1 MLGGFEVME
10 KIECFLRS
18 LGLIGVLLLVPS
30 LSTVKAQGLNF
41 GNGDADVPIE
51 IYADKGIEW
60 QQDTLTFLARGNA
73 RAIRGE
79 VNVYGDELRAF
90 YRKLSSGSTE
100 IWRLDVTG
108 NVRIV
113 TPSEK
118 AYGDKG
124 VYDVDNAI
132 LVLTGKKVR
141 FLTLD
146 DEVIADQQ
154 IEYWE
159 RKQMAVARGN
169 AHVLSDDKD
178 LKADIIV
185 AYLKKNKAGKSTVHR
200 VEAFDNVNIKT
211 AKEEAKSNRGV
222 YNVESGI
229 VTLTGSVK
237 IVQDRNHLEGCKAEV
252 NMNSGIS
259 RMFSCAN
266 KDGEQVGGV
275 FNLNTTAKE
284 KN

>member
-1 MLGGFEVME
+1 MA
-10 KIECFLRS
+10 KIERITKILS
-18 LGLIGVLLLVPS
+18 LISALLIPVS

-41 GNGDADVPIE
+41 GNGDSDIPIE
-51 IYADKGIEW
+51 VYADNGIEW

-73 RAIRGE
+73 RAVRGE
-79 VNVYGDELRAF
+79 VTVYGDELRAF
-90 YRKLSSGSTE
+90 YRKLSDGSTE

-108 NVRIV
+108 SVKIV
-113 TPSEK
+113 TPGET
-118 AYGDKG
+118 AYGDNG

-141 FLTLD
+141 LLTLN

-169 AHVLSDDKD
+169 AMVLSDDKN
-178 LKADIIV
+178 LNADVIV
-185 AYLKKNKAGKSTVHR
+185 AYFKKNKAGKSAIHR

-211 AKEEAKSNRGV
+211 AKEEAISNRGV

-229 VTLTGSVK
+229 ATLTGSVK
-237 IVQDRNHLEGCKAEV
+237 IIQDRNQLEGCKAEV

-259 RMFSCAN
+259 KMFSCGNNA
-266 KDGEQVGGV
+266 GGQVGGV
-275 FNLNTTAKE
+275 FNLKPKTKKRN
-284 KN
+284 

>member
-1 MLGGFEVME
+1 MMGKFGRFV
-10 KIECFLRS
+10 KV
-18 LGLIGVLLLVPS
+18 LGLVSALILATA
-30 LSTVKAQGLNF
+30 LSTVNAQGLNF
-41 GNGDADVPIE
+41 GNGDSDAPIE
-51 IYADKGIEW
+51 IYADNGIEW

-79 VNVYGDELRAF
+79 VTIYGDELRAF
-90 YRKLSSGSTE
+90 YRKLLVGGTE
-100 IWRLDVTG
+100 IWRLDVIG
-108 NVRIV
+108 NVKIV
-113 TPSEK
+113 SPGET
-118 AYGDKG
+118 AYGEKG

-141 FLTLD
+141 LLTLS

-169 AHVLSDDKD
+169 AQVISKDKN
-178 LKADIIV
+178 LKADVIV
-185 AYLKKNKAGKSTVHR
+185 AYFKKNKAGKSAVHR
-200 VEAFDNVNIKT
+200 VEAFDNVIIKT
-211 AKEEAKSNRGV
+211 AKEEATSDRGV

-229 VTLTGSVK
+229 ATLSGSVN
-237 IVQDRNHLEGCKAEV
+237 ISQDRNNLEGCKAEF

-259 RMFSCAN
+259 KMFSCAN
-266 KDGEQVGGV
+266 QAGGQAGGV
-275 FNLNTTAKE
+275 FNLGSKKIK

>member
-1 MLGGFEVME
+1 MCLFGALF
-10 KIECFLRS
+10 FA
-18 LGLIGVLLLVPS
+18 PA
-30 LSTVKAQGLNF
+30 LSTVGAQGLNF
-41 GNGDADVPIE
+41 GHGDASVPIE
-51 IYADKGIEW
+51 VYADNGIEW

-79 VNVYGDELRAF
+79 VNVYGEELRAF
-90 YRKLSSGSTE
+90 YRKLSDGSTE

-113 TPSEK
+113 TPGEK

-141 FLTLD
+141 FLTLN

-169 AHVLSDDKD
+169 AHVMSEDKD

-185 AYLKKNKAGKSTVHR
+185 AYLKKNNAGKSAVHR

-211 AKEEAKSNRGV
+211 AKEEAISDRGV

-229 VTLTGSVK
+229 ATLTGSVK
-237 IVQDRNHLEGCKAEV
+237 IVQDRNQLEGCKAEV

-259 RMFSCAN
+259 KMFSCAN
-266 KDGEQVGGV
+266 KGGAQVGGV
-275 FNLNTTAKE
+275 FNLNTKTKE
-284 KN
+284 NN

>member
-1 MLGGFEVME
+1 MMV
-10 KIECFLRS
+10 KIW
-18 LGLIGVLLLVPS
+18 LITKYSCLCSVLLAAAA

-41 GNGDADVPIE
+41 GNGDSDVPIE
-51 IYADKGIEW
+51 VYADNGIEW
-60 QQDTLTFLARGNA
+60 QQDTLTFLALGNA

-79 VNVYGDELRAF
+79 VTVYGDELRAF
-90 YRKLSSGSTE
+90 YRKLSDGSTE

-108 NVRIV
+108 NVKII
-113 TPSEK
+113 TPGET

-132 LVLTGKKVR
+132 LILTGKKVR
-141 FLTLD
+141 LLTLN

-169 AHVLSDDKD
+169 AQVLSDDKN
-178 LKADIIV
+178 LKADVIV
-185 AYLKKNKAGKSTVHR
+185 AYFKKNKGGKNAVHR

-211 AKEEAKSNRGV
+211 AKEEAISDRGV
-222 YNVESGI
+222 YDVESGI
-229 VTLTGSVK
+229 ATLTGSVK
-237 IVQDRNHLEGCKAEV
+237 IVQDQNQLEGCKAEV

-259 RMFSCAN
+259 RIFSCENNA
-266 KDGEQVGGV
+266 GGQVGGV
-275 FNLNTTAKE
+275 FNLNTKAK
-284 KN
+284 

>member
-1 MLGGFEVME
+1 M
-10 KIECFLRS
+10 CFFGALFFA
-18 LGLIGVLLLVPS
+18 PA
-30 LSTVKAQGLNF
+30 LSTVGAQGLNF
-41 GNGDADVPIE
+41 GHGDASVPIE
-51 IYADKGIEW
+51 VYADNGIEW

-79 VNVYGDELRAF
+79 VNVYGEELRAF
-90 YRKLSSGSTE
+90 YRKLSDGSTE

-113 TPSEK
+113 TPGEK

-141 FLTLD
+141 FLTLN

-169 AHVLSDDKD
+169 AHVMSEDKD

-185 AYLKKNKAGKSTVHR
+185 AYLKKNNAGKSSVHR

-211 AKEEAKSNRGV
+211 AKEEAISDRGV

-229 VTLTGSVK
+229 ATLTGSVK
-237 IVQDRNHLEGCKAEV
+237 IVQDRNQLEGCKAEV

-259 RMFSCAN
+259 KMFSCAN
-266 KDGEQVGGV
+266 KGGAQVGGV
-275 FNLNTTAKE
+275 FNLNTKTKE
-284 KN
+284 NN

>member
-1 MLGGFEVME
+1 MTGRLG
-10 KIECFLRS
+10 CFVKMF
-18 LGLIGVLLLVPS
+18 GLASTLLLVAA
-30 LSTVKAQGLNF
+30 LSPVQAQGLNF
-41 GNGDADVPIE
+41 GNGHSDAPIE
-51 IYADKGIEW
+51 VYADDGIEW
-60 QQDTLTFLARGNA
+60 QQDALTFLARGNA

-79 VNVYGDELRAF
+79 VTVYGDELRAF
-90 YRKLSSGSTE
+90 YRKLPDGGTE

-113 TPSEK
+113 TPGET

-132 LVLTGKKVR
+132 LVLTGKKVSL
-141 FLTLD
+141 LTPS

-169 AHVLSDDKD
+169 AQVLNEDKN
-178 LKADIIV
+178 LKADVIV
-185 AYLKKNKAGKSTVHR
+185 AYFKKNKAGKSAVHR
-200 VEAFDNVNIKT
+200 VEAFDNVTIKT
-211 AKEEAKSNRGV
+211 AKEEATSERGV

-229 VTLTGSVK
+229 ATLTGSVT
-237 IVQDRNHLEGCKAEV
+237 IAQDGNQLKGCKAEV
-252 NMNSGIS
+252 NMNSGVS
-259 RMFSCAN
+259 KMFSCAN
-266 KDGEQVGGV
+266 QAGGQVGGV
-275 FNLNTTAKE
+275 FNFGSKKTK

>member
-1 MLGGFEVME
+1 MMV
-10 KIECFLRS
+10 KIRCS
-18 LGLIGVLLLVPS
+18 IKKLGLIIALFLATT
-30 LSTVKAQGLNF
+30 LSAVNAQGLNF
-41 GNGDADVPIE
+41 GNGNSDEPIE
-51 IYADKGIEW
+51 VYADNGIEW
-60 QQDTLTFLARGNA
+60 QQETLTFLAKGNA

-79 VNVYGDELRAF
+79 VTVYGDELRAF
-90 YRKLSSGSTE
+90 YRELSSGGTE
-100 IWRLDVTG
+100 IWRLDVIG

-113 TPSEK
+113 TPGET

-141 FLTLD
+141 LLTLTE
-146 DEVIADQQ
+146 EVIADQQ

-169 AHVLSDDKD
+169 AQISSDDKK
-178 LKADIIV
+178 LRAEVIV
-185 AYLKKNKAGKSTVHR
+185 AYFKNDKAGKSVVHR

-211 AKEEAKSNRGV
+211 AKEEAMSDRGV

-229 VTLTGSVK
+229 ATLTGSVK
-237 IVQDRNHLEGCKAEV
+237 IVQDQNKIEGCRAEV
-252 NMNSGIS
+252 NMNSGTS
-259 RMFSCAN
+259 KMFSCAN
-266 KDGEQVGGV
+266 NAGGQVGGV
-275 FNLNTTAKE
+275 FNLSGKTKK

>member
-1 MLGGFEVME
+1 MIGKMR
-10 KIECFLRS
+10 RS
-18 LGLIGVLLLVPS
+18 IKK
-30 LSTVKAQGLNF
+30 LSFITAFFFAATLTAVKAQGLNF
-41 GNGDADVPIE
+41 GNGDSDAPIE
-51 IYADKGIEW
+51 VYADNGIEW
-60 QQDTLTFLARGNA
+60 QQETLTFFAKGNA

-79 VNVYGDELRAF
+79 VTVYGDELRAF
-90 YRKLSSGSTE
+90 YRELSDGGTE

-113 TPSEK
+113 TPGET

-141 FLTLD
+141 LLTLTE
-146 DEVIADQQ
+146 EVIADQQ

-169 AHVLSDDKD
+169 AQVLSDDKN
-178 LKADIIV
+178 LRAEVLV
-185 AYLKKNKAGKSTVHR
+185 AYFKKDKAGKSLVHR

-211 AKEEAKSNRGV
+211 AKEEAMSDRGV
-222 YNVESGI
+222 YNVETGI
-229 VTLTGSVK
+229 ATLTGSVK
-237 IVQDRNHLEGCKAEV
+237 IVQDRNKLVGCRAEV

-259 RMFSCAN
+259 KMFSCAN
-266 KDGEQVGGV
+266 KAGGQVGGI
-275 FNLNTTAKE
+275 FNLNE
-284 KN
+284 KTKKKN